1 MGGLR
6 PMAWCPNCKNEYRAG
21 VTICPDCQTALVEE
35 LVPEAEFLPVFDTDE
50 EDLKE
55 KILAYMAHCG
65 YAVRCEAYQEETGK
79 MGYRL
84 LIEKDALPEAA
95 KEIAALLAVEAG
107 QDGPTAG
114 LKARR
119 TEQASSSVYVN
130 AKDRYEEY
138 RSSGFLFLFLGVA
151 MLVFALL
158 NITGLLSVLASAFS
172 LILLV
177 LFGVAL
183 ICLGISSLHRS
194 KAVAG
199 EEKTEAA
206 EAAQVMEF
214 LRTTFPSGVLSD
226 MTEEN
231 LAPELL
237 YLKQFE
243 VMKEQ
248 TGARFPDLEEAFL
261 DSLLEDY
268 MNSLEQEN

>member
-1 MGGLR
+1 
-6 PMAWCPNCKNEYRAG
+6 MAWCPNCKNEYRAG
-21 VTICPDCQTALVEE
+21 VTVCPDCQTELVEE
-35 LVPEAEFLPVFDTDE
+35 LVSETEFLPIFDTDE

-65 YAVRCEAYQEETGK
+65 YAVRCEAYQEEETGK
-79 MGYRL
+79 AGYQL
-84 LIEKDALPEAA
+84 LIEKSCLPEAT

-114 LKARR
+114 LKARKA
-119 TEQASSSVYVN
+119 EQASSTVYVN

-138 RSSGFLFLFLGVA
+138 RSSGFLFLFLGIT

-158 NITGLLSVLASAFS
+158 NAVGLLAVLTAAFS
-172 LILLV
+172 LILLF
-177 LFGVAL
+177 LFGIAL
-183 ICLGISSLHRS
+183 IFLGISSLRRS

-199 EEKTEAA
+199 EEKTE
-206 EAAQVMEF
+206 EAQTAQVMEF
-214 LRTTFPSGVLSD
+214 LRTVFPVAVLSA
-226 MTEEN
+226 MAEEE

-243 VMKEQ
+243 AMKEQ
-248 TGARFPDLEEAFL
+248 AKAEFPDVEEAFL

-268 MNSLEQEN
+268 MNSLEQES